1 MSDPAPLADFLF
13 DTPHFVSHVFHE
25 LPRLEPVISDLSW
38 AALFLFLT
46 PRPTSVKIGEVLS
59 KEKIMSQALVA
70 LLDRPSEKSFG
81 MVPILIHERES
92 GSYIVYGLKGGATPL
107 LLPGSMTV
115 QDYVSGNCR
124 NTASSAISFSVP
136 PLGKVAGWIGS
147 IFLDECR
154 RLHAP
159 VPEVP
164 KDASVHKD
172 NRDTQTPGGVFW
184 IGNSSDVYARLE
196 AWLYTAAV
204 VACQRRCHE
213 TATLMNWCLPDR
225 IETHA
230 AIWYTAPDQ
239 QHRERELNWLIRTWY
254 QRRDPALTEEA
265 LEIRLMQVAEK
276 ILASQPG

>member
-1 MSDPAPLADFLF
+1 MS
-13 DTPHFVSHVFHE
+13 HS
-25 LPRLEPVISDLSW
+25 
-38 AALFLFLT
+38 
-46 PRPTSVKIGEVLS
+46 
-59 KEKIMSQALVA
+59 LVA

-81 MVPILIHERES
+81 MVPILIHDLES
-92 GSYIVYGLKGGATPL
+92 DSHVVHGLKDGARPL

-124 NTASSAISFSVP
+124 NTASCAISFSVP

-147 IFLDECR
+147 VFLDKCR
-154 RLHAP
+154 RLHAS

-172 NRDTQTPGGVFW
+172 DRDTRTPGGIFW
-184 IGNSSDVYARLE
+184 IGKSSDVYARLE
-196 AWLYTAAV
+196 AWLYAAAM

-213 TATLMNWCLPDR
+213 TAILMNWCLPDR

-239 QHRERELNWLIRTWY
+239 QHRERGLNRLIRTWY
-254 QRRDPALTEEA
+254 QRREPALTKET
-265 LEIRLMQVAEK
+265 LEMRLMQVAEK